1 MDNNENRK
9 TQVKNKITHKLH
21 RVGQYV
27 VSFLKWVFIALI
39 TGAIG
44 GAIGGAF
51 RFCVDYVTKVRT
63 AHGFLI
69 FFLPLAGLFIIFL
82 YRITKLKKDA
92 DTNLIINSIRSDEK
106 VPMRLAPVI
115 FVSTV
120 VTHLFGGSA
129 GREGA
134 ALQLGG
140 CIGEQVGSLF
150 KLDEKD
156 MHICML
162 CGMSGLFAALF
173 GTPLT
178 ATIFAMEVISV
189 GIFYYSSFV
198 PCLVSSLVSYSIT
211 KLMGLQPVVYKLD
224 AAIEVDMWNVI
235 KVAFIGIGCAVVGI
249 VFCLA
254 LRWSNK
260 LSAKLIKNEY
270 LRVFVG
276 GVIIVLLSLLLG
288 TRYNGIGEDVI
299 HSALSYGDVY
309 WYDPFFKILF
319 TAVTIGFG
327 FKGGEIIPTLFIG
340 ATFGCVVGS
349 FMGLDPAF
357 AAAVGM
363 VALFCAVVN
372 CPMASLA
379 LSVELFSG
387 GSIVLFAVALA
398 VSFMLSGYYGLY
410 SGQKI
415 IYSKRRARFV
425 DRNAK

>member
-1 MDNNENRK
+1 MDNAK
-9 TQVKNKITHKLH
+9 GKVKHKLH
-21 RVGQYV
+21 RVWQYI

-44 GAIGGAF
+44 GAIGGLF
-51 RFCVDYVTKVRT
+51 RFCVDIATQTRNAYE
-63 AHGFLI
+63 FLI
-69 FFLPLAGLFIIFL
+69 FFLPLGGVIIVFL
-82 YRITKLKKDA
+82 YKLARLSSDA
-92 DTNLIINSIRSDEK
+92 DTNLVINSVRSEDR
-106 VPMRLAPVI
+106 VPMILAPVI
-115 FVSTV
+115 FLSTII
-120 VTHLFGGSA
+120 THLFGGSA

-140 CIGEQVGSLF
+140 CIGEQVGDLF

-156 MHICML
+156 MHICIL
-162 CGMSGLFAALF
+162 CGMSGLFSALF

-189 GIFYYSSFV
+189 GIFYYSAFV
-198 PCLVSSLVSYSIT
+198 PCIVSSLVSFYIT
-211 KLMGLQPVVYKLD
+211 SMMGLKPISYKLTNVPQ
-224 AAIEVDMWNVI
+224 VDMWSVI
-235 KVAFIGIGCAVVGI
+235 KVGLVGVGCAVFGI
-249 VFCLA
+249 IFCLL
-254 LRWSNK
+254 LRWSHK
-260 LSAKLIKNEY
+260 YSEKFIKNAY
-270 LRVFVG
+270 LRVIVG
-276 GVIIVLLSLLLG
+276 GVLIVLLTMLLG

-299 HSALSYGDVY
+299 HSAFTYGDIK

-319 TAVTIGFG
+319 TAITIGFG
-327 FKGGEIIPTLFIG
+327 YKGGEIIPTMFIG
-340 ATFGCVVGS
+340 ATFGYVVGS
-349 FMGLDPAF
+349 FIGLDPTF

-387 GSIVLFAVALA
+387 GSIILFAVALA

-410 SGQKI
+410 HGQKI
-415 IYSKRRARFV
+415 VYSKRRARFV

>member
-1 MDNNENRK
+1 MGKVKHKVLHK
-9 TQVKNKITHKLH
+9 TK
-21 RVGQYV
+21 RVWQYIF
-27 VSFLKWVFIALI
+27 SFLKWVFIALI

-44 GAIGGAF
+44 GGIGGLF
-51 RFCVDYVTKVRT
+51 RFCVDIASKVRH
-63 AHGFLI
+63 AHEFLI
-69 FFLPLAGLFIIFL
+69 LFLPLGGLFIVFL
-82 YRITKLKKDA
+82 YHITKLSENA
-92 DTNLIINSIRSDEK
+92 DTNLVIKSIRSDER
-106 VPMRLAPVI
+106 VPMLLAPVI

-120 VTHLFGGSA
+120 ITHLLGGSA

-140 CIGEQVGSLF
+140 CIGEQVGDLF

-156 MHICML
+156 MHICVL
-162 CGMSGLFAALF
+162 CGMSGLFSALF

-189 GIFYYSSFV
+189 GIFYYSAFV
-198 PCLVSSLVSYSIT
+198 PCLVSSLVSVSIT
-211 KLMGLQPVVYKLD
+211 ALMGLEPVHFALNNVPQ
-224 AAIEVDMWNVI
+224 VDMWSVI
-235 KVAFIGIGCAVVGI
+235 KVGFVGVGCAVMGI
-249 VFCLA
+249 LFCLT
-254 LRWSNK
+254 LRVSHK
-260 LSAKLIKNEY
+260 YSAKFIKNDY
-270 LRVFVG
+270 LRVVVG
-276 GVIIVLLSLLLG
+276 GLLIIGLTALMG

-299 HSALSYGDVY
+299 HSAFQYGDIN
-309 WYDPFFKILF
+309 WYDPFMKILF
-319 TAVTIGFG
+319 TAITIGFG

-340 ATFGCVVGS
+340 ATFGYVVGGAI
-349 FMGLDPAF
+349 GLDPAF
-357 AAAVGM
+357 AAAVAM

-387 GSIVLFAVALA
+387 GSIILFAVSLA

-415 IYSKRRARFV
+415 VYSKRRARFV

>member
-1 MDNNENRK
+1 MGKVKSKVLHK
-9 TQVKNKITHKLH
+9 TK
-21 RVGQYV
+21 RVWQYIF
-27 VSFLKWVFIALI
+27 SFLKWVFIALI

-44 GAIGGAF
+44 GGIGGLF
-51 RFCVDYVTKVRT
+51 RFCVDIATNVRH
-63 AHGFLI
+63 AHEFLI
-69 FFLPLAGLFIIFL
+69 LFLPLGGLFIVFL
-82 YRITKLKKDA
+82 YHITKLSENA
-92 DTNLIINSIRSDEK
+92 DTNLVIKSIRSDER
-106 VPMRLAPVI
+106 VPMLLAPVI

-120 VTHLFGGSA
+120 ITHLLGGSA

-140 CIGEQVGSLF
+140 CIGEQVGDLF

-156 MHICML
+156 MHICVL
-162 CGMSGLFAALF
+162 CGMSGLFSALF

-189 GIFYYSSFV
+189 GIFYYSAFV
-198 PCLVSSLVSYSIT
+198 PCLVSSLVSVSIT
-211 KLMGLQPVVYKLD
+211 ALMGLEPVHFALNNVPQ
-224 AAIEVDMWNVI
+224 VDMWPVI
-235 KVAFIGIGCAVVGI
+235 KVGFVGVGCAVMGI
-249 VFCLA
+249 LFCLT
-254 LRWSNK
+254 LRVSHK
-260 LSAKLIKNEY
+260 YSAKFIKNDY
-270 LRVFVG
+270 LRVVVG
-276 GVIIVLLSLLLG
+276 GLLIIGLTALMG

-299 HSALSYGDVY
+299 HSAFQYGDIN
-309 WYDPFFKILF
+309 WYDPFMKVLF
-319 TAVTIGFG
+319 TAITIGFG

-340 ATFGCVVGS
+340 ATFGYVVGGAI
-349 FMGLDPAF
+349 GLDPAF
-357 AAAVGM
+357 AASVAM

-387 GSIVLFAVALA
+387 GSIILFAVSLA

-415 IYSKRRARFV
+415 VYSKRRARFV

>member
-1 MDNNENRK
+1 MEN
-9 TQVKNKITHKLH
+9 VKAKVEHKLH
-21 RVGQYV
+21 RVLQYIT
-27 VSFLKWVFIALI
+27 SFLKWVFIALI

-51 RFCVDYVTKVRT
+51 RFCVDYATKVRN
-63 AHGFLI
+63 AHDFLI
-69 FFLPLAGLFIIFL
+69 FFLPVGGLLIVLL
-82 YRITKLKKDA
+82 YKISKLKSDA
-92 DTNLIINSIRSDEK
+92 DTNLVIKSIRSDAK
-106 VPMRLAPVI
+106 VPMLLAPVI
-115 FVSTV
+115 FLSTII
-120 VTHLFGGSA
+120 THLLGGSA

-140 CIGEQVGSLF
+140 CIGEQVGDLF

-173 GTPLT
+173 GTPIT

-189 GIFYYSSFV
+189 GIFYYSAFV
-198 PCLVSSLVSYSIT
+198 PCLVSSLISFSIT
-211 KLMGLQPVVYKLD
+211 RLMGLEPVVYKLNQ
-224 AAIEVDMWNVI
+224 APQIEMWSVI
-235 KVAFIGIGCAVVGI
+235 KVAIIGIGCAILGI

-254 LRWSNK
+254 LRFTGK
-260 LSAKLIKNEY
+260 LAKKVFKNEY
-270 LRVFVG
+270 LRIFVG
-276 GVIIVLLSLLLG
+276 GVVIVLLTLIFG
-288 TRYNGIGEDVI
+288 TRYNGIGENII
-299 HSALSYGDVY
+299 HSALSYGDIN
-309 WYDPFFKILF
+309 WYDSLLKIAF
-319 TAVTIGFG
+319 TAITIGFG

-340 ATFGCVVGS
+340 ATFGSVLGS
-349 FMGLDPAF
+349 FLGLDPAF

-372 CPMASLA
+372 CPMASFA
-379 LSVELFSG
+379 LCVELFIG
-387 GSIVLFAVALA
+387 GSIVHFAVAIA

-415 IYSKRRARFV
+415 VYSKRRARFV

>member
-1 MDNNENRK
+1 MGKVKSKVLHK
-9 TQVKNKITHKLH
+9 TK
-21 RVGQYV
+21 RVGQYIF
-27 VSFLKWVFIALI
+27 SFLKWIFIALI

-44 GAIGGAF
+44 GGIGGLF
-51 RFCVDYVTKVRT
+51 RFCVDIATKVRH
-63 AHGFLI
+63 AHEFLI
-69 FFLPLAGLFIIFL
+69 LFLPLGGLFIVFL
-82 YRITKLKKDA
+82 YHITKLSENA
-92 DTNLIINSIRSDEK
+92 DTNLVIKSIRSDER
-106 VPMRLAPVI
+106 VPMLLAPVI

-120 VTHLFGGSA
+120 ITHLLGGSA

-140 CIGEQVGSLF
+140 CIGEQVGDLF

-156 MHICML
+156 MHICVL
-162 CGMSGLFAALF
+162 CGMSGLFSALF

-189 GIFYYSSFV
+189 GIFYYSAFV
-198 PCLVSSLVSYSIT
+198 PCLVSSLVSVSIT
-211 KLMGLQPVVYKLD
+211 VLMGLEPVRFTLSN
-224 AAIEVDMWNVI
+224 APQVDMWSVI
-235 KVAFIGIGCAVVGI
+235 KVGFVGVGCAVMGI
-249 VFCLA
+249 LFCLT
-254 LRWSNK
+254 LRVSHK
-260 LSAKLIKNEY
+260 YSAKLIKNDY
-270 LRVFVG
+270 LRVVVG
-276 GVIIVLLSLLLG
+276 GLLIIGLTALMG

-299 HSALSYGDVY
+299 HSAFQYGDIN
-309 WYDPFFKILF
+309 WYDPFMKILF
-319 TAVTIGFG
+319 TAITIGFG

-340 ATFGCVVGS
+340 ATFGYVVGGAI
-349 FMGLDPAF
+349 GLDPAF
-357 AAAVGM
+357 AAAVAM

-387 GSIVLFAVALA
+387 GSIILFAVSLA

-415 IYSKRRARFV
+415 VYSKRRARFV

>member
-1 MDNNENRK
+1 MGK
-9 TQVKNKITHKLH
+9 VKNKVLHKTK
-21 RVGQYV
+21 RVWQYM

-44 GAIGGAF
+44 GGIGGLF
-51 RFCVDYVTKVRT
+51 RFCVDIATKVRH
-63 AHGFLI
+63 AHEFLI
-69 FFLPLAGLFIIFL
+69 LFLPLGGLFIVFL
-82 YRITKLKKDA
+82 YHITKLSKNA
-92 DTNLIINSIRSDEK
+92 DTNLVIKSIRSDEK
-106 VPMRLAPVI
+106 VPMLLAPVI

-120 VTHLFGGSA
+120 ITQLLGGSA

-140 CIGEQVGSLF
+140 CIGEQVGDLF

-156 MHICML
+156 MHICVL
-162 CGMSGLFAALF
+162 CGMSGLFSALF

-189 GIFYYSSFV
+189 GIFYYSAFV
-198 PCLVSSLVSYSIT
+198 PCLVSSLVSVSIT
-211 KLMGLQPVVYKLD
+211 TLMGLEPVHFTLSNVPQ
-224 AAIEVDMWNVI
+224 VDMWSVI
-235 KVAFIGIGCAVVGI
+235 KVGFVGVGCAVMGI
-249 VFCLA
+249 LFCLT
-254 LRWSNK
+254 LRFSHK
-260 LSAKLIKNEY
+260 YSAKFIKNDY
-270 LRVFVG
+270 LRVVVG
-276 GVIIVLLSLLLG
+276 GLLIIGLTALMG

-299 HSALSYGDVY
+299 HSAFLYGDIN
-309 WYDPFFKILF
+309 WYDPFMKILF
-319 TAVTIGFG
+319 TAITIGFG

-340 ATFGCVVGS
+340 ATFGYVVGGAI
-349 FMGLDPAF
+349 GLDPAF
-357 AAAVGM
+357 AAAVAM

-387 GSIVLFAVALA
+387 GSIILFAVSLA

-415 IYSKRRARFV
+415 VYSKRRARFV

>member
-1 MDNNENRK
+1 MEK
-9 TQVKNKITHKLH
+9 AKSKVLHKLQ
-21 RVGQYV
+21 RVWQYI

-44 GAIGGAF
+44 GAIGGLF
-51 RFCVDYVTKVRT
+51 RICVDFATGFRSENS
-63 AHGFLI
+63 FLI
-69 FFLPLAGLFIIFL
+69 LFLPLGGLVIIFL
-82 YRITKLKKDA
+82 YKVTKLSSKV
-92 DTNLIINSIRSDEK
+92 DTNLVIKSVRSEEK
-106 VPMRLAPVI
+106 VPLVLAPVI

-120 VTHLFGGSA
+120 ITHLFGGSA

-140 CIGEQVGSLF
+140 CIGEQVGDLF

-156 MHICML
+156 MHICVM
-162 CGMSGLFAALF
+162 CGMSGLFSALF

-189 GIFYYSSFV
+189 GIFYYSAFV
-198 PCLVSSLVSYSIT
+198 PCIVSSLVSFSVT
-211 KLMGLQPVVYKLD
+211 MLMGLKPVVYKLSNVPQ
-224 AAIEVDMWNVI
+224 VDMWSVI
-235 KVAFIGIGCAVVGI
+235 KVAFVGILCAVVGI
-249 VFCLA
+249 LFCVS
-254 LRWSNK
+254 LRFVHKYSK
-260 LSAKLIKNEY
+260 RFIKNEY
-270 LRVFVG
+270 LRVVVG
-276 GVIIVLLSLLLG
+276 GVLIVILTIVIG
-288 TRYNGIGEDVI
+288 TRYNGIGENVI
-299 HSALSYGDVY
+299 HDALSYGEVN
-309 WYDPFFKILF
+309 WFDPFLKILF
-319 TAVTIGFG
+319 TAITIGFG

-340 ATFGCVVGS
+340 ATLGYVAGS
-349 FMGLDPAF
+349 LVGLDPAF
-357 AAAVGM
+357 SAAVGM

-387 GSIVLFAVALA
+387 GSIILFAVALA

-415 IYSKRRARFV
+415 VYSKRRARFV

>member
-1 MDNNENRK
+1 MGKVKSKVLHK
-9 TQVKNKITHKLH
+9 TK
-21 RVGQYV
+21 RVWQYIF
-27 VSFLKWVFIALI
+27 SFLKWVFIALI

-44 GAIGGAF
+44 GGIGGLF
-51 RFCVDYVTKVRT
+51 RFCVDIATKVRH
-63 AHGFLI
+63 AHEYLI
-69 FFLPLAGLFIIFL
+69 LFLPLGGLVIVFL
-82 YRITKLKKDA
+82 YHITKLSENA
-92 DTNLIINSIRSDEK
+92 DTNLVIKSIRSDER
-106 VPMRLAPVI
+106 VPMLLAPVI

-120 VTHLFGGSA
+120 ITHLLGGSA

-140 CIGEQVGSLF
+140 CIGEQVGDLF

-156 MHICML
+156 MHICVL
-162 CGMSGLFAALF
+162 CGMSGLFSALF

-189 GIFYYSSFV
+189 GIFYYSAFV
-198 PCLVSSLVSYSIT
+198 PCLVSSLVSVSIT
-211 KLMGLQPVVYKLD
+211 ALMGLEPVHFALNNVPQ
-224 AAIEVDMWNVI
+224 VDMWSVI
-235 KVAFIGIGCAVVGI
+235 KVGFVGVGCAVMGI
-249 VFCLA
+249 LFCLA
-254 LRWSNK
+254 LRVSHK
-260 LSAKLIKNEY
+260 YSAKFIKNDY
-270 LRVFVG
+270 LRVVVG
-276 GVIIVLLSLLLG
+276 GLLIIGLTALMG

-299 HSALSYGDVY
+299 HSAFQYGDIN
-309 WYDPFFKILF
+309 WYDPFMKILF
-319 TAVTIGFG
+319 TAITIGFG

-340 ATFGCVVGS
+340 ATFGYVVGGAI
-349 FMGLDPAF
+349 GLDPAF
-357 AAAVGM
+357 AAAVAM

-387 GSIVLFAVALA
+387 GSIILFAVSLA

-415 IYSKRRARFV
+415 VYSKRRARFV

>member
-1 MDNNENRK
+1 MGKVKSKVLHK
-9 TQVKNKITHKLH
+9 TK
-21 RVGQYV
+21 RVWQYIF
-27 VSFLKWVFIALI
+27 SFLKWVFIALI

-44 GAIGGAF
+44 GGIGGLF
-51 RFCVDYVTKVRT
+51 RFCVDIATKVRH
-63 AHGFLI
+63 AHEYLI
-69 FFLPLAGLFIIFL
+69 LFLPLGGLFIVFL
-82 YRITKLKKDA
+82 YHITKLSENA
-92 DTNLIINSIRSDEK
+92 DTNLVIKSIRSDER
-106 VPMRLAPVI
+106 VPMLLAPVI

-120 VTHLFGGSA
+120 ITHLLGGSA

-140 CIGEQVGSLF
+140 CIGEQVGDLF

-156 MHICML
+156 MHICVL
-162 CGMSGLFAALF
+162 CGMSGLFSALF

-189 GIFYYSSFV
+189 GIFYYSAFV
-198 PCLVSSLVSYSIT
+198 PCLVSSLVSVSIT
-211 KLMGLQPVVYKLD
+211 ALMGLEPVHFALNNVPQ
-224 AAIEVDMWNVI
+224 VDMWSVI
-235 KVAFIGIGCAVVGI
+235 KVGFVGVGCAVMGI
-249 VFCLA
+249 LFCLT
-254 LRWSNK
+254 LRVSHK
-260 LSAKLIKNEY
+260 YSAKFIKNDY
-270 LRVFVG
+270 LRVVVG
-276 GVIIVLLSLLLG
+276 GLLIIGLTALMG

-299 HSALSYGDVY
+299 HSAFQYGDIN
-309 WYDPFFKILF
+309 WYDPFMKILF
-319 TAVTIGFG
+319 TAITIGFG

-340 ATFGCVVGS
+340 ATFGYVVGGAI
-349 FMGLDPAF
+349 GLDPAF
-357 AAAVGM
+357 AAAVAM

-387 GSIVLFAVALA
+387 GSIILFAVSLA

-415 IYSKRRARFV
+415 VYSKRRARFV

>member
-1 MDNNENRK
+1 MGKVKSKVLHK
-9 TQVKNKITHKLH
+9 TK
-21 RVGQYV
+21 RVWQYIF
-27 VSFLKWVFIALI
+27 SFLKWVFIALI

-44 GAIGGAF
+44 GGIGGLF
-51 RFCVDYVTKVRT
+51 RFCVDIATKVRH
-63 AHGFLI
+63 AHEFLI
-69 FFLPLAGLFIIFL
+69 LFLPLGGLFIVFL
-82 YRITKLKKDA
+82 YHITKLSENA
-92 DTNLIINSIRSDEK
+92 DTNLVIKSIRSDER
-106 VPMRLAPVI
+106 VPMLLAPVI

-120 VTHLFGGSA
+120 ITHLLGGSA

-140 CIGEQVGSLF
+140 CIGEQVGDLF

-156 MHICML
+156 MHICVL
-162 CGMSGLFAALF
+162 CGMSGLFSALF

-189 GIFYYSSFV
+189 GIFYYSAFV
-198 PCLVSSLVSYSIT
+198 PCLVSSLVSVSIT
-211 KLMGLQPVVYKLD
+211 ALMGLEPVHFALNNVPQ
-224 AAIEVDMWNVI
+224 VDMWSVI
-235 KVAFIGIGCAVVGI
+235 KVAFVGVGCAVMGI
-249 VFCLA
+249 LFCLT
-254 LRWSNK
+254 LRVSHK
-260 LSAKLIKNEY
+260 YSAKLIKNDY
-270 LRVFVG
+270 LRVVVG
-276 GVIIVLLSLLLG
+276 GLLIIGLTALMG

-299 HSALSYGDVY
+299 HSTFQYGDIN
-309 WYDPFFKILF
+309 WYDPFMKILF
-319 TAVTIGFG
+319 TAITIGFG

-340 ATFGCVVGS
+340 ATFGYVVGGAI
-349 FMGLDPAF
+349 GLDPAF
-357 AAAVGM
+357 AAAIAM

-387 GSIVLFAVALA
+387 GSIILFAVSLA

-415 IYSKRRARFV
+415 VYSKRRARFV

>member
-1 MDNNENRK
+1 MGK
-9 TQVKNKITHKLH
+9 VKNKLLHKTK
-21 RVGQYV
+21 RVGQYIF
-27 VSFLKWVFIALI
+27 SFLKWVFIALI

-44 GAIGGAF
+44 GGIGGLF
-51 RFCVDYVTKVRT
+51 RFCVDIATKVRH
-63 AHGFLI
+63 AHEFLI
-69 FFLPLAGLFIIFL
+69 LFLPLGGLFIVFL
-82 YRITKLKKDA
+82 YHITKLSENA
-92 DTNLIINSIRSDEK
+92 DTNLVIKSIRSDER
-106 VPMRLAPVI
+106 VPMLLAPVI

-120 VTHLFGGSA
+120 ITHLLGGSA

-140 CIGEQVGSLF
+140 CIGEQVGDLF

-156 MHICML
+156 MHICVL
-162 CGMSGLFAALF
+162 CGMSGLFSALF

-189 GIFYYSSFV
+189 GIFYYSAFV
-198 PCLVSSLVSYSIT
+198 PCLVSSLVSVSIT
-211 KLMGLQPVVYKLD
+211 ALMGLEPVHFALNNVPQ
-224 AAIEVDMWNVI
+224 VDMWSVI
-235 KVAFIGIGCAVVGI
+235 KVAFVGVGCAVMGI
-249 VFCLA
+249 LFCLT
-254 LRWSNK
+254 LRVSHK
-260 LSAKLIKNEY
+260 YSAKLIKNDY
-270 LRVFVG
+270 LRVVVG
-276 GVIIVLLSLLLG
+276 GLLIIGLTALMG

-299 HSALSYGDVY
+299 HSAFQYGDIN
-309 WYDPFFKILF
+309 WYDPFKKILF
-319 TAVTIGFG
+319 TAITIGFG

-340 ATFGCVVGS
+340 ATFGYVVGGAI
-349 FMGLDPAF
+349 GLDPAF
-357 AAAVGM
+357 AAAVAM

-387 GSIVLFAVALA
+387 GSIILFAVSLA

-415 IYSKRRARFV
+415 VYSKRRARFV

>member
-1 MDNNENRK
+1 MEN
-9 TQVKNKITHKLH
+9 VKSKLRHKFH
-21 RVGQYV
+21 RVFQYI
-27 VSFLKWVFIALI
+27 VSFMKWVFIALV

-44 GAIGGAF
+44 GAIGGLF
-51 RFCVDYVTKVRT
+51 RFCVDIATRVRH
-63 AHGFLI
+63 AHEFLI
-69 FFLPLAGLFIIFL
+69 FLLPLGGLLIVSL
-82 YRITKLKKDA
+82 YKIAKLSSNA
-92 DTNLIINSIRSDEK
+92 DTNLVIKSIRSDTK
-106 VPMRLAPVI
+106 VPLVLAPVI
-115 FVSTV
+115 FLSTII
-120 VTHLFGGSA
+120 TQLLGGSA

-140 CIGEQVGSLF
+140 CIGEQIGDLF

-156 MHICML
+156 MHICVL
-162 CGMSGLFAALF
+162 CGMSGLFSALF

-189 GIFYYSSFV
+189 GIFYYSAFV
-198 PCLVSSLVSYSIT
+198 PCIVSSLVSFSIT
-211 KLMGLQPVVYKLD
+211 LMMGLEPIVYKLSSVP
-224 AAIEVDMWNVI
+224 AVDMWSVI
-235 KVAFIGIGCAVVGI
+235 KVAFVGVGCAVVGI

-254 LRWSNK
+254 LRWSHK
-260 LSAKLIKNEY
+260 YSEKFIKNDY
-270 LRVFVG
+270 LRVVVG
-276 GVIIVLLSLLLG
+276 GVLIILLTVLVG

-299 HSALSYGDVY
+299 HSAFEYGDIR
-309 WYDPFFKILF
+309 WYDPFLKILF
-319 TAVTIGFG
+319 TAITIGFG
-327 FKGGEIIPTLFIG
+327 FKGGEIIPTMFIG
-340 ATFGCVVGS
+340 ATFGYVVGG
-349 FMGLDPAF
+349 FIGLDPTF

-410 SGQKI
+410 HDQKI
-415 IYSKRRARFV
+415 VYSKRRARFV

>member
-1 MDNNENRK
+1 MGKVKSKVLHK
-9 TQVKNKITHKLH
+9 TK
-21 RVGQYV
+21 RVWQYIF
-27 VSFLKWVFIALI
+27 SFLKWVFIALI

-44 GAIGGAF
+44 GGIGGLF
-51 RFCVDYVTKVRT
+51 RFCVDIATKVRH
-63 AHGFLI
+63 AHEFLI
-69 FFLPLAGLFIIFL
+69 LFLPLGGLFIVFL
-82 YRITKLKKDA
+82 YHITKLSENA
-92 DTNLIINSIRSDEK
+92 DTNLVIKSIRSDER
-106 VPMRLAPVI
+106 VPMLLAPVI

-120 VTHLFGGSA
+120 ITHLLGGSA

-140 CIGEQVGSLF
+140 CIGEQVGDLF

-156 MHICML
+156 MHICVL
-162 CGMSGLFAALF
+162 CGMSGLFSALF

-189 GIFYYSSFV
+189 GIFYYSAFV
-198 PCLVSSLVSYSIT
+198 PCLVSSLVSVSIT
-211 KLMGLQPVVYKLD
+211 VLMGLEPVRFTLSN
-224 AAIEVDMWNVI
+224 APQVDMWSVI
-235 KVAFIGIGCAVVGI
+235 KVGFVGVGCAVMGI
-249 VFCLA
+249 LFCLT
-254 LRWSNK
+254 LRVSHK
-260 LSAKLIKNEY
+260 YSAKLIKNDY
-270 LRVFVG
+270 LRVVVG
-276 GVIIVLLSLLLG
+276 GLLIIGLTALMG

-299 HSALSYGDVY
+299 HSAFQYGDIN
-309 WYDPFFKILF
+309 WYDPFMKILF
-319 TAVTIGFG
+319 TAITIGFG

-340 ATFGCVVGS
+340 ATFGYVVGGAI
-349 FMGLDPAF
+349 GLDPAF
-357 AAAVGM
+357 AAAIAM

-387 GSIVLFAVALA
+387 GSIILFAVSLA

-415 IYSKRRARFV
+415 VYSKRRARFV

>member
-1 MDNNENRK
+1 MGKVKSKVLHK
-9 TQVKNKITHKLH
+9 TK
-21 RVGQYV
+21 RVWQYIF
-27 VSFLKWVFIALI
+27 SFLKWVFIALI

-44 GAIGGAF
+44 GGIGGLF
-51 RFCVDYVTKVRT
+51 RFCVDIATKVRH
-63 AHGFLI
+63 AHEYLI
-69 FFLPLAGLFIIFL
+69 LFLPLGGLFIVFL
-82 YRITKLKKDA
+82 YHITKLSENA
-92 DTNLIINSIRSDEK
+92 DTNLVIKSIRSDER
-106 VPMRLAPVI
+106 VPMLLAPVI

-120 VTHLFGGSA
+120 ITHLLGGSA

-140 CIGEQVGSLF
+140 CIGEQVGDLF

-156 MHICML
+156 MHICVL
-162 CGMSGLFAALF
+162 CGMSGLFSALF

-189 GIFYYSSFV
+189 GIFYYSAFV
-198 PCLVSSLVSYSIT
+198 PCLVSSLVSVSIT
-211 KLMGLQPVVYKLD
+211 ALMGLEPVHFALNNVPQ
-224 AAIEVDMWNVI
+224 VDMWSVI
-235 KVAFIGIGCAVVGI
+235 KVGFVGVGCAVMGI
-249 VFCLA
+249 LFCLT
-254 LRWSNK
+254 LRVSHK
-260 LSAKLIKNEY
+260 YSVKFIKNDY
-270 LRVFVG
+270 LRVVVG
-276 GVIIVLLSLLLG
+276 GLLIIGLTALMG

-299 HSALSYGDVY
+299 HSAFQYGDIN
-309 WYDPFFKILF
+309 WYDPFMKILF
-319 TAVTIGFG
+319 TAITIGFG

-340 ATFGCVVGS
+340 ATFGYVVGGAI
-349 FMGLDPAF
+349 GLDPAF
-357 AAAVGM
+357 AAAVAM

-387 GSIVLFAVALA
+387 GSIILFAVSLA

-415 IYSKRRARFV
+415 VYSKRRARFV